1 MANKVIIGIL
11 VLLVIIAGGNGY
23 YSYMLNQQIDDLG
36 SQLAAFKIEQ
46 EDRIN
51 AVSDEIRGE
60 MAAGLDSLGGRL
72 DEARADITA
81 LDSELGAVDDRIS
94 GLEGEVAGV
103 SNELEDLDERLGEAE
118 SKISRAAFDI
128 GAIYE
133 RVIPAVVRI
142 ADGQSVAGSGFV
154 YDDESHIVTAYHVV
168 DSLST
173 IYVMMHDGR
182 IFKATIVGQCEVSD
196 VAVLKLESDPSI
208 EPLPTGD
215 SGLIRVG
222 DPVAAIGSPGDS
234 DEPLGLRDTLTTG
247 IISQVDRFIMVD
259 SRAVANMLQFD
270 AAVNFGNSG
279 GPLFNS
285 TGEVI
290 GLVTARIDPVRGDGI
305 YWAVSSNKMKR
316 VADAI
321 IASGSFA
328 YPWIGVGI
336 ADLTP
341 QEVEDIPLE
350 TTDGVRVTAIFPDS
364 PADAAGIQS
373 GDIIVG
379 LDGMPVRDMDFLT
392 SYLGE
397 FMSPGDE
404 VVLDI
409 IRGVTP
415 VQIAVEVG
423 TRGE

>member
-23 YSYMLNQQIDDLG
+23 YSYTLKQEIDDLG
-36 SQLAAFKIEQ
+36 SQLAAFQIEQ
-46 EDRIN
+46 EDRIY
-51 AVSDEIRGE
+51 AVSDEIREE
-60 MAAGLDSLGGRL
+60 MAGGLGALEGQL
-72 DEARADITA
+72 NEAWADITA
-81 LDSELGAVDDRIS
+81 LDSELGAVGDRIS
-94 GLEGEVAGV
+94 GVEGEIAGI
-103 SNELEDLDERLGEAE
+103 SDELEDLDERLGEAE
-118 SKISRAAFDI
+118 SEISRSVFDI
-128 GAIYE
+128 GGIYE

-142 ADGQSVAGSGFV
+142 ANGLNINGSGFL

-168 DSLST
+168 ESLSPV
-173 IYVMMHDGR
+173 YVMMHDGR
-182 IFKATIVGQCEVSD
+182 VFRATTVGYCEISD
-196 VAVLKLESDPSI
+196 VAVLKLESYPSI
-208 EPLPTGD
+208 EPLKTGD

-222 DPVAAIGSPGDS
+222 DPVAAIGSPGDV

-247 IISQVDRFIMVD
+247 IISQLDRFIMVD
-259 SRAVANMLQFD
+259 DKTITNMLQFD

-290 GLVTARIDPVRGDGI
+290 GLVTARIDPVQGDGI
-305 YWAVSSNKMKR
+305 YWAVSANKMKR

-321 IASGSFA
+321 ITGGSFA

-341 QEVEDIPLE
+341 QEVEEIPLE
-350 TTDGVRVTAIFPDS
+350 TANGVRVTAIFPDS
-364 PADAAGIQS
+364 PADVAGVQS
-373 GDIIVG
+373 GDIIVALG
-379 LDGMPVRDMDFLT
+379 DIPVRDMDFLT

-397 FMSPGDE
+397 FMSPGDD
-404 VVLDI
+404 VVLNV

-415 VQIAVEVG
+415 IQITIEIG
-423 TRGE
+423 TREY

>member
-1 MANKVIIGIL
+1 
-11 VLLVIIAGGNGY
+11 
-23 YSYMLNQQIDDLG
+23 MLNQQIDDLG

-60 MAAGLDSLGGRL
+60 MAAGLASLEGQL
-72 DEARADITA
+72 NEARADITN

-94 GLEGEVAGV
+94 GLEGEMAGV
-103 SNELEDLDERLGEAE
+103 SSELEDLDERLGEAE

-182 IFKATIVGQCEVSD
+182 IFKATIVGQCEISD

-215 SGLIRVG
+215 SSLVRVG